1 MANIGDLEK
10 RRVELENLRELMSAK
25 LKARPHDFGIRAWW
39 GFLILGLLVG
49 WIRSSDLWTM
59 VRYGFAFC
67 VAGLFFC
74 IFALDS
80 ADVESKIAIFLYR
93 RLGEKRISRWL
104 YARALM
110 IREEPLA
117 LSHPQS

>member
-1 MANIGDLEK
+1 MANIEDLEK
-10 RRVELENLRELMSAK
+10 RRIELENLQQLMSEK
-25 LKARPHDFGIRAWW
+25 LKGRPHDFGIRVWW

-59 VRYGFAFC
+59 LRYGFAFW

-80 ADVESKIAIFLYR
+80 AEVESKVAIFLYR
-93 RLGEKRISRWL
+93 RLGERRISHWL
-104 YARALM
+104 YARALTV
-110 IREEPLA
+110 
-117 LSHPQS
+117 H